1 MGGMLMTV
9 RAHDA
14 RSALYRMIRPAP
26 DGRRRA
32 RILARRRA
40 MRNNGVSE
48 AADASVT
55 RAQQPARRDV
65 HPELKTQPRD
75 AVPDRRDRD
84 VRPVRAS
91 SA

>member
-1 MGGMLMTV
+1 MSVAHNGQLPGLPEELMNMGGIIMTD

-14 RSALYRMIRPAP
+14 RSAMYRMIRPAP

-32 RILARRRA
+32 KDPGPAA
-40 MRNNGVSE
+40 CHEENGVSE

-65 HPELKTQPRD
+65 HP
-75 AVPDRRDRD
+75 
-84 VRPVRAS
+84 S
-91 SA
+91 

>member
-1 MGGMLMTV
+1 MGGMIMTV

-32 RILARRRA
+32 KDPGPAA
-40 MRNNGVSE
+40 CHEENGVSE

-55 RAQQPARRDV
+55 RAQQPAGRDV
-65 HPELKTQPRD
+65 HP
-75 AVPDRRDRD
+75 
-84 VRPVRAS
+84 S
-91 SA
+91 